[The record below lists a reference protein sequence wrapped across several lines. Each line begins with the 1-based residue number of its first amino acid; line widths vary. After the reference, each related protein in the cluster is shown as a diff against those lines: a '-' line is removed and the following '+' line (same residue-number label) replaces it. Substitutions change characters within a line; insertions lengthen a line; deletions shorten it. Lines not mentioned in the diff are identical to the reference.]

1 MRKAIS
7 FITNITVISFLL
19 YACKNKAANTSATAV
34 PVIADSVKLSGNWQ
48 LRYITGA
55 NNFDSLYPAKSGH
68 QF

>member
-1 MRKAIS
+1 
-7 FITNITVISFLL
+7 
-19 YACKNKAANTSATAV
+19 
-34 PVIADSVKLSGNWQ
+34 LSGNWQ